1 MKVADPT
8 HPTPPPAPGC
18 LDNDIRL
25 MPYYISVIRLQAR
38 PMSLGFYFSIRGW
51 KMPEL
56 EDPDSPGYRVV
67 YQDGYQSWVPSHIFE
82 RSYMRL
88 EDECGLSIC
97 QRDVT
102 KFIGD
107 GECSIIH
114 ETDRMTVCKF
124 QMINGFETVESSAC
138 VSPENYNRDI
148 GINNCL
154 KRVED
159 SVWKYLGFMLRTA
172 IHGFKAK

>member
-1 MKVADPT
+1 MSIADQT
-8 HPTPPPAPGC
+8 HLTPPPAPGC

-25 MPYYISVIRLQAR
+25 MPYYIGVKRLQAK
-38 PMSLGFYFSIRGW
+38 PMTLGNYNAIRGW
-51 KMPEL
+51 TMPTN
-56 EDPDSPGYRVV
+56 EDPASPGYLVV
-67 YQDGYQSWVPSHIFE
+67 YADGYRSWSPQHVFE
-82 RSYMRL
+82 RSYMKL

-97 QRDVT
+97 QRDVD

-107 GECSIIH
+107 GDCSIIH
-114 ETDRMTVCKF
+114 ETDRMTVCKIK
-124 QMINGFETVESSAC
+124 MINGFETVESSAC

-159 SVWKYLGFMLRTA
+159 SVWKHLGFMLRTA